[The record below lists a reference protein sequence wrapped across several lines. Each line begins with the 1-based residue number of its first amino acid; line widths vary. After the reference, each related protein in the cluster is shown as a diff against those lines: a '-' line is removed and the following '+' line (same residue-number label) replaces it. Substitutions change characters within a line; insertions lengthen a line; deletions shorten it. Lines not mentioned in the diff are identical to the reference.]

1 MNMKSMSM
9 YSTQYLVGA
18 PFVWITAA
26 MRRGMESISL
36 WHCSGVMRAQV
47 ALIVAFSSSALLGLA
62 YRIFLF
68 TIPHRLFIGLRSGEF
83 AGQLRTGIPW
93 SLNQVL
99 GALAL
104 CAGAKSCWKM
114 KSASPYSWS
123 AAGSMKCSK
132 TSWYT
137 AVLTLD
143 LRKHS
148 GPTPADDMAP
158 QTITDC
164 GNFTLDLKQRG
175 FCASP
180 LFLQTLGPWFPKE
193 MQNVLS
199 SENITLDHSA
209 AVQSFLSLAQARR
222 FWRCLLFKSGLTQG
236 MRQLKPMSCI
246 RLCVV
251 VLEALTPAAVHS
263 LWISPTFLNGF
274 CFTILS
280 RVRLSLLLV
289 HFFST
294 TSFPSL
300 RLSINVLGHRA
311 LWTASLFCNDLL
323 CLALL
328 VQGVNGRLLDNC
340 QVSSLPHDCVA
351 YRTRLRDHL
360 KAFAGVLS

>member
-1 MNMKSMSM
+1 MVLKPGTGSFGTVQVPSP
-9 YSTQYLVGA
+9 VGKWNLHLHKVGQQQEA
-18 PFVWITAA
+18 W
-26 MRRGMESISL
+26 
-36 WHCSGVMRAQV
+36 
-47 ALIVAFSSSALLGLA
+47 SALKLPG
-62 YRIFLF
+62 I
-68 TIPHRLFIGLRSGEF
+68 RLCWAWTSENTVD
-83 AGQLRTGIPW
+83 QHQQMTWHPKP
-93 SLNQVL
+93 SL
-99 GALAL
+99 
-104 CAGAKSCWKM
+104 
-114 KSASPYSWS
+114 
-123 AAGSMKCSK
+123 
-132 TSWYT
+132 T
-137 AVLTLD
+137 
-143 LRKHS
+143 
-148 GPTPADDMAP
+148 
-158 QTITDC
+158 

-175 FCASP
+175 FGASP

-193 MQNVLS
+193 MQNLLS

-209 AVQSFLSLAQARR
+209 AVQSFLSLAQGRR

-300 RLSINVLGHRA
+300 RLFINVLGHRA

>member
-1 MNMKSMSM
+1 
-9 YSTQYLVGA
+9 
-18 PFVWITAA
+18 
-26 MRRGMESISL
+26 
-36 WHCSGVMRAQV
+36 
-47 ALIVAFSSSALLGLA
+47 
-62 YRIFLF
+62 
-68 TIPHRLFIGLRSGEF
+68 
-83 AGQLRTGIPW
+83 
-93 SLNQVL
+93 
-99 GALAL
+99 
-104 CAGAKSCWKM
+104 
-114 KSASPYSWS
+114 
-123 AAGSMKCSK
+123 MKCSK

-193 MQNVLS
+193 MQNLLS

-222 FWRCLLFKSGLTQG
+222 FWRCLLFKSGLTRNATAETHVLHTSVRSGSWSTDSSCSPLFVNLPHIFEWVLFHNPLQG
-236 MRQLKPMSCI
+236 
-246 RLCVV
+246 
-251 VLEALTPAAVHS
+251 AVIPIACT
-263 LWISPTFLNGF
+263 L
-274 CFTILS
+274 
-280 RVRLSLLLV
+280 
-289 HFFST
+289 FST

>member
-1 MNMKSMSM
+1 M
-9 YSTQYLVGA
+9 
-18 PFVWITAA
+18 
-26 MRRGMESISL
+26 
-36 WHCSGVMRAQV
+36 
-47 ALIVAFSSSALLGLA
+47 
-62 YRIFLF
+62 
-68 TIPHRLFIGLRSGEF
+68 
-83 AGQLRTGIPW
+83 
-93 SLNQVL
+93 LN
-99 GALAL
+99 
-104 CAGAKSCWKM
+104 W
-114 KSASPYSWS
+114 
-123 AAGSMKCSK
+123 
-132 TSWYT
+132 
-137 AVLTLD
+137 
-143 LRKHS
+143 
-148 GPTPADDMAP
+148 
-158 QTITDC
+158 
-164 GNFTLDLKQRG
+164 
-175 FCASP
+175 
-180 LFLQTLGPWFPKE
+180 
-193 MQNVLS
+193 LS

-294 TSFPSL
+294 TSFLSL
-300 RLSINVLGHRA
+300 RLSINELGHRA

-323 CLALL
+323 CLL
-328 VQGVNGRLLDNC
+328 VQGVNGCLLDNC

-360 KAFAGVLS
+360 KAFAGVLSRGGHRLIFLI

>member
-1 MNMKSMSM
+1 
-9 YSTQYLVGA
+9 
-18 PFVWITAA
+18 
-26 MRRGMESISL
+26 
-36 WHCSGVMRAQV
+36 
-47 ALIVAFSSSALLGLA
+47 
-62 YRIFLF
+62 
-68 TIPHRLFIGLRSGEF
+68 
-83 AGQLRTGIPW
+83 
-93 SLNQVL
+93 
-99 GALAL
+99 
-104 CAGAKSCWKM
+104 
-114 KSASPYSWS
+114 
-123 AAGSMKCSK
+123 MKCSK

-180 LFLQTLGPWFPKE
+180 LFLHTLGPWFPKE
-193 MQNVLS
+193 MQNLLS

-251 VLEALTPAAVHS
+251 VLEALTPACSPLFVNLPHIFEWVLFHNPLQGAVIPIACT
-263 LWISPTFLNGF
+263 L
-274 CFTILS
+274 
-280 RVRLSLLLV
+280 
-289 HFFST
+289 FST

-340 QVSSLPHDCVA
+340 QVSSLLHDCVA
-351 YRTRLRDHL
+351 YRARLRDHL

>member
-18 PFVWITAA
+18 PFAWITAA

-68 TIPHRLFIGLRSGEF
+68 TIPHRFSRHETHVLHTSVRSG
-83 AGQLRTGIPW
+83 
-93 SLNQVL
+93 
-99 GALAL
+99 
-104 CAGAKSCWKM
+104 
-114 KSASPYSWS
+114 SWS
-123 AAGSMKCSK
+123 
-132 TSWYT
+132 
-137 AVLTLD
+137 
-143 LRKHS
+143 
-148 GPTPADDMAP
+148 
-158 QTITDC
+158 TDSSC
-164 GNFTLDLKQRG
+164 
-175 FCASP
+175 SP
-180 LFLQTLGPWFPKE
+180 LFVNLPHIFEWVLFHNPLQGAVISIACTL
-193 MQNVLS
+193 
-199 SENITLDHSA
+199 
-209 AVQSFLSLAQARR
+209 
-222 FWRCLLFKSGLTQG
+222 
-236 MRQLKPMSCI
+236 
-246 RLCVV
+246 
-251 VLEALTPAAVHS
+251 
-263 LWISPTFLNGF
+263 
-274 CFTILS
+274 
-280 RVRLSLLLV
+280 
-289 HFFST
+289 FST

>member
-1 MNMKSMSM
+1 
-9 YSTQYLVGA
+9 
-18 PFVWITAA
+18 
-26 MRRGMESISL
+26 
-36 WHCSGVMRAQV
+36 
-47 ALIVAFSSSALLGLA
+47 
-62 YRIFLF
+62 
-68 TIPHRLFIGLRSGEF
+68 
-83 AGQLRTGIPW
+83 
-93 SLNQVL
+93 
-99 GALAL
+99 
-104 CAGAKSCWKM
+104 
-114 KSASPYSWS
+114 
-123 AAGSMKCSK
+123 MKCSK

-180 LFLQTLGPWFPKE
+180 LFLQTLGPRFPKE
-193 MQNVLS
+193 MQNLLS

-236 MRQLKPMSCI
+236 MRQL
-246 RLCVV
+246 
-251 VLEALTPAAVHS
+251 
-263 LWISPTFLNGF
+263 
-274 CFTILS
+274 
-280 RVRLSLLLV
+280 
-289 HFFST
+289 ST

-328 VQGVNGRLLDNC
+328 VQGVNGRLLNNC

>member
-1 MNMKSMSM
+1 M
-9 YSTQYLVGA
+9 
-18 PFVWITAA
+18 AA
-26 MRRGMESISL
+26 
-36 WHCSGVMRAQV
+36 
-47 ALIVAFSSSALLGLA
+47 
-62 YRIFLF
+62 
-68 TIPHRLFIGLRSGEF
+68 
-83 AGQLRTGIPW
+83 
-93 SLNQVL
+93 
-99 GALAL
+99 
-104 CAGAKSCWKM
+104 
-114 KSASPYSWS
+114 
-123 AAGSMKCSK
+123 
-132 TSWYT
+132 
-137 AVLTLD
+137 LTLD

-164 GNFTLDLKQRG
+164 RNFTLDFKQHG

-180 LFLQTLGPWFPKE
+180 LFIQTLGPWFPKE
-193 MQNVLS
+193 MQNWLS

-209 AVQSFLSLAQARR
+209 AVQSFLSLAQTRR

-263 LWISPTFLNGF
+263 LWISPTFLNGL

-289 HFFST
+289 HCFLPHLFLPFAALLICLDT
-294 TSFPSL
+294 
-300 RLSINVLGHRA
+300 A
-311 LWTASLFCNDLL
+311 LWTASLFSNDLL
-323 CLALL
+323 CLGLL

-340 QVSSLPHDCVA
+340 QVSSLLHDCVA